1 MVPELLR
8 LCTRFYFNF
17 TGHPLEGIFPLGVL
31 SPLYTF
37 RVSAVALLLFSV
49 DKSIDY
55 FIDWYARRH
64 VDKHTDTLTTILRFL
79 TRVGPNNS

>member
-1 MVPELLR
+1 MVSELLR
-8 LCTRFYFNF
+8 LCTCFYFNF

-31 SPLYTF
+31 SALYTF

-55 FIDWYARRH
+55 LLIDMRG
-64 VDKHTDTLTTILRFL
+64 DM
-79 TRVGPNNS
+79 